1 MSTPKKGTIAW
12 YRKEHKAVPAS
23 LYDFKWKATQQTR
36 GGLVHKSN
44 YAPLGRV
51 PSIVKSDKGAKRK
64 YETAHDTLTATGY
77 AGLSKKKRKA
87 YRPPYGVPEKYTYYM
102 TLDGAALPKKKS
114 AKRKSA
120 KKNRPVTLDEAMG
133 KAMRFA

>member
-1 MSTPKKGTIAW
+1 MSTPKKHSINW
-12 YRKEHKAVPAS
+12 YRKEHQAIPAE
-23 LYDFKWKATQQTR
+23 LYDFKWKATQQTK

-51 PSIVKSDKGAKRK
+51 PSVVKSDKGARRK

-77 AGLSKKKRKA
+77 AALPKKKRKA

-102 TLDGAALPKKKS
+102 TLSGAALPKK
-114 AKRKSA
+114 AA
-120 KKNRPVTLDEAMG
+120 KKKARKLTLDEQMG
-133 KAMRFA
+133 RACKVKI